1 MSNFPYVGY
10 AFPFVS
16 FAHENLETQIS
27 MKKRDS
33 KPGNSVPQSEG
44 NNEGHSAFWPEQLP
58 SSGEAQ
64 ENVWR
69 SSIFMLAAVMVLIAG
84 TLVSYLPAFQ
94 ADFLPFDDQQYVY
107 MNSNVAEGISWDSTI
122 WAFTRVS
129 VANWHPLTWLS
140 HMIDVELF
148 GLDPHGHHASSIVW
162 HVANVVLLFA
172 VLKYLTGQA
181 LPSFC
186 LAALFALHPTHV
198 EVVGWVAQ
206 RKTLIS
212 TFFILLTIAAY
223 ARYVRQRSWKWYAIS
238 LFAFAMSLMSKQTFV
253 TLPALLVLLDYWPL
267 RRGLHVGTTSW
278 YELVRIS
285 IRQAPD
291 KLAFATLSVLA
302 AVLTVASQTEATQS
316 LDSFPVAYR
325 MGNICIAYC
334 RYLAGLFWPANL
346 SIYYTIN
353 LASITPPI
361 VLGAIA
367 ILGGLSAIV
376 LYVGRIRSYLVTGW
390 FWFLI
395 SMLPVIG
402 IVHVGSQSM
411 ADRYLYNSSFGIF
424 LCLVWLWQD
433 LMGAASQSLKL
444 GGYRRRIIRA
454 GTTTLCL
461 IVAAALAIATFRRC
475 QRWQTVLGTFQEAID
490 QNPNNW
496 MIHFVMAEHYI
507 ALKNYEEGIK
517 HAKAALQQSED
528 SDFYLLQAIACRELD
543 RPKEA
548 IELLHKA
555 IELEPDFALAY
566 SLLAVIH
573 SELDQKHLPEQM
585 LRLAEETLRLP
596 VNQKSPRI
604 RSLTLR
610 NCGIALLNL
619 DRIDEAIERFE
630 DARKWDSLDTSLIHQ
645 LAQAELS
652 GNRAERAIERLE
664 ELDLKNPNE
673 SFNKL
678 ALGRAYKQIGKRK
691 EAESNL
697 RKSLELQK
705 LEPQACLQLADILL
719 HSGRI
724 DEAEKLLR
732 DCLDNLHLGNVTK
745 ETLAWNGELNSQLG
759 DVLLAKKDLS
769 GAIGHYQTA
778 IESAP
783 DQFSANNNLAWLLA
797 TEPDPAIRNPEE
809 AVRLAEHANSLPG
822 AQDQGSLGTLAAA
835 YAAAGRMEEAIQIAE
850 QALARAEAKGDAA
863 SVTQL
868 RTQLELHRQGK
879 PLIES
884 VLKPGSN

>member
-1 MSNFPYVGY
+1 
-10 AFPFVS
+10 
-16 FAHENLETQIS
+16 

-33 KPGNSVPQSEG
+33 KLRSYVRQNVDDTEGRSTSWPAKLQSTG
-44 NNEGHSAFWPEQLP
+44 KTHGKMPRSAIPT
-58 SSGEAQ
+58 
-64 ENVWR
+64 V
-69 SSIFMLAAVMVLIAG
+69 AAGMILIAG
-84 TLVSYLPAFQ
+84 TLLAYLPTFQ
-94 ADFLPFDDQQYVY
+94 AEFLPFDDQQYVY
-107 MNSNVAEGISWDSTI
+107 MNPNVAEGISWDSII

-129 VANWHPLTWLS
+129 VANWHPITWLS

-172 VLKYLTGQA
+172 VMKYLTGQA

-198 EVVGWVAQ
+198 EVVVWVAQ

-223 ARYVRQRSWKWYAIS
+223 ATYVRQRSWRWYAIS
-238 LFAFAMSLMSKQTFV
+238 LLAFAMSLMSKQTFV
-253 TLPALLVLLDYWPL
+253 ILPALLVLLDFWPL

-278 YELVRIS
+278 YDLIRIAL
-285 IRQAPD
+285 RQTPD

-302 AVLTVASQTEATQS
+302 AVLTLASQTEATQS

-334 RYLAGLFWPANL
+334 RYLAGLFWPTNL

-353 LASITPPI
+353 LASITPPK

-367 ILGGLSAIV
+367 FLGGVSATV
-376 LYVGRIRSYLVTGW
+376 LYLGRIRGYLVTGW

-424 LCLVWLWQD
+424 LCLAWLWQD
-433 LMGAASQSLKL
+433 LMGAASQSRRLA
-444 GGYRRRIIRA
+444 GYQRRIIRL
-454 GTTTLCL
+454 GTIALCL
-461 IVAAALAIATFRRC
+461 FVAAVLATATFRRC
-475 QRWQTVLGTFQEAID
+475 QRWQTALGTFQEAID

-496 MIHFVMAEHYI
+496 MIHFVMAEHHI
-507 ALKNYEEGIK
+507 ALKNYQEGIN
-517 HAKAALQQSED
+517 HAKAALEQSED
-528 SDFYLLQAIACRELD
+528 SDFYLLQAIACRELA

-548 IELLHKA
+548 LELLHKA

-573 SELDQKHLPEQM
+573 SELDQTHLLEQM
-585 LRLAEETLRLP
+585 LRLADEKLQLP

-604 RSLTLR
+604 LSLTLR

-630 DARKWDSLDTSLIHQ
+630 EARKWDSLDISLVHQ
-645 LAQAELS
+645 LAQAELI
-652 GNRAERAIERLE
+652 GNRVENAIERLE
-664 ELDLKNPNE
+664 KLDLENPNE

-678 ALGRAYKQIGKRK
+678 ALGKAYKKIGKLK
-691 EAESNL
+691 EAESCL

-705 LEPQACLQLADILL
+705 LEPQACLQLADLLL

-724 DEAEKLLR
+724 EEAEKLLR
-732 DCLDNLHLGNVTK
+732 DCLENLHLGNVAK
-745 ETLAWNGELNSQLG
+745 ETPAWNGELNSQLG
-759 DVLLAKKDLS
+759 DVLLAKADLS
-769 GAIGHYQTA
+769 GAIKRYQEA

-797 TEPDPAIRNPEE
+797 TEPDPSIRNPAE

-822 AQDQGSLGTLAAA
+822 SQDQGSLGTLAAA
-835 YAAAGRMEEAIQIAE
+835 YAAAGRMDEAIQIAE

-863 SVTQL
+863 AVAQL
-868 RTQLELHRQGK
+868 REQLELHRQGK
-879 PLIES
+879 PLVES
-884 VLKPGSN
+884 VLKPAKN